1 RRRQQQTQ
9 LQGTSG
15 KRRKRPTVMRGMM
28 I

>member
-1 RRRQQQTQ
+1 QQNQ